1 MDDKVQH
8 YIDQLKRGQTLLYP
22 TDTIWG
28 IGCDATNLSS
38 VERIY
43 EIKKRDRNK
52 PFVLLLSNIE
62 QLNRYTIGIH
72 PRIENLLLY
81 YTKPIT
87 IIYQASDL
95 LHPAILNGDGTI
107 AIRITRNNFCK
118 ELIDGMNRPLVSTS
132 ANLQGEPFPDSFE
145 AISDEILREVD
156 IVADENFES
165 SVKSAPSILVKIS
178 EEGELIFLRS

>member
-1 MDDKVQH
+1 MDDKVQF
-8 YIDQLKRGQTLLYP
+8 YIDQLKRGQILLYP

-52 PFVLLLSNIE
+52 PFVLLLSNID
-62 QLNRYTIGIH
+62 QLNQYTIGLH

-87 IIYQASDL
+87 IIYQASEL
-95 LHPAILNGDGTI
+95 LHPEILNEDGTI
-107 AIRITRNNFCK
+107 AIRITRNEFCK
-118 ELIDGMNRPLVSTS
+118 GLIDGINKPLVSTS
-132 ANLQGEPFPDSFE
+132 ANFQGKPFPDSFE
-145 AISDEILREVD
+145 GIDEEIITEVD
-156 IVADENFES
+156 LIVDKSFETS
-165 SVKSAPSILVKIS
+165 LKASPSILVKIS